1 MGMYMCACI
10 MCEGVSFGRGEGI
23 VSLHTHVYV
32 HCTCTCTCLCMIM
45 GGRYSVCVHVLPGC
59 AAPVLL
65 NNRASS

>member
-32 HCTCTCTCLCMIM
+32 HCTCTCTSLCMIM
-45 GGRYSVCVHVLPGC
+45 GGRYNVLCTCSQPLFC
-59 AAPVLL
+59 
-65 NNRASS
+65 

>member
-10 MCEGVSFGRGEGI
+10 MRECVSFGRGEGI

-45 GGRYSVCVHVLPGC
+45 GGRYSACVHVPPGC
-59 AAPVLL
+59 ATPVLL